1 MRGSA
6 VHNYYNN
13 RSIVYIMVIAKI
25 GNPIIPDT
33 SDASRTQYE
42 QLKKLSAE
50 YGVDVILLP
59 AKGTQVYN
67 DWYTNFPHV
76 ARSGIKIE
84 TRDGSKTYQYPK
96 EPTIDWLLQKMTSA
110 GGAISQAAQWKKVPR
125 VFIDIIKQWD
135 ELVDKGATITKD
147 SHGYSL
153 RYGAYSCTM
162 GSSKV
167 GIAYNHYP
175 AVADRLDA
183 LYQKAQETARLRAL
197 AERHGLQ

>member
-1 MRGSA
+1 
-6 VHNYYNN
+6 
-13 RSIVYIMVIAKI
+13 MVIAKI

-50 YGVDVILLP
+50 YGVDVTLFP
-59 AKGTQVYN
+59 AKGTQEYN

-84 TRDGSKTYQYPK
+84 TRNGSKTYSYPK
-96 EPTIDWLLQKMTSA
+96 EPTIDWLLQKMASA

-125 VFIDIIKQWD
+125 VFINIIKQWD

-183 LYQKAQETARLRAL
+183 LYQKAQETAHLCAL

>member
-1 MRGSA
+1 
-6 VHNYYNN
+6 
-13 RSIVYIMVIAKI
+13 MVIAKI
-25 GNPIIPDT
+25 GNPIIPGT

-50 YGVDVILLP
+50 YGVDVTLFP
-59 AKGTQVYN
+59 AKGTQEYN
-67 DWYTNFPHV
+67 DWYTNSPHV

-84 TRDGSKTYQYPK
+84 TKDGSKTYQYPK
-96 EPTIDWLLQKMTSA
+96 EPTIDWLLQKMASA

-125 VFIDIIKQWD
+125 VFINIIKQWD

-162 GSSKV
+162 GPSKV

-183 LYQKAQETARLRAL
+183 LYQRAQETARLRF
-197 AERHGLQ
+197 G